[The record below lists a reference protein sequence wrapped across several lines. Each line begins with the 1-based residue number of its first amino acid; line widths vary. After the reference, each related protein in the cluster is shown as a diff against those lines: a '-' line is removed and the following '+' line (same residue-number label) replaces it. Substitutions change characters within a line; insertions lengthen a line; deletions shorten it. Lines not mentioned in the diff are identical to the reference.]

1 MQVPPL
7 DLKSQ
12 YQTIKNEVDSA
23 LSEVINSQHFVLG
36 PTVEKLETELAIYLK
51 TKYAIAVAS
60 GSDALLIALMALKI
74 GPGDEVITTP
84 FTFFATGGAIARLGA
99 KPVFADIDPATYNI
113 SPVKIRSYLGKS
125 SKKVKAIMP
134 VHLYGQSVDMSEILA
149 LGKEY
154 NIPVIEDAAQS
165 LGSLYAPVPPH
176 VPGVPSGSEYS
187 GRPEI
192 IGTPLR
198 LRKTGT
204 LGLMGCYSFYPTKN
218 LGGWGDAGLV
228 TTDDEALAKLI
239 RILRVHGAENR
250 YFHQHIG
257 LNSRLDAMQAAV
269 LMVKLKY
276 LDKWNKERLQRAN
289 LYNQL
294 FKEAG
299 LLKYLSTPVVK
310 ENRNHI
316 YHQYTIRI
324 QGNNRNKLRDFL
336 KANNIGVE
344 IYYPLPLH
352 LQECFNYLGYK
363 KGDMPESEKASLNV
377 LSLPMYPELTPDMQ
391 GYVADKIKEFF
402 ACSES
407 NESI

>member
-12 YQTIKNEVDSA
+12 YQTIKKEADSA
-23 LSEVINSQHFVLG
+23 LAEVINSQHFVLG
-36 PTVEKLETELAIYLK
+36 PTVEKLEQELSGYLK

-99 KPVFADIDPATYNI
+99 RPVFIDIDPETYNI
-113 SPVKIRSYLGKS
+113 NPANIRAYLASNSNRVNPAHNLQLGQPKVEVMCG
-125 SKKVKAIMP
+125 VKAIMP
-134 VHLYGQSVDMSEILA
+134 VHLYGQASDMSEIMTIS
-149 LGKEY
+149 KEY
-154 NIPVIEDAAQS
+154 KIPVIEDAAQS
-165 LGSLYAPVPPH
+165 LGSLYA
-176 VPGVPSGSEYS
+176 VPSGSEYS
-187 GRPEI
+187 S
-192 IGTPLR
+192 
-198 LRKTGT
+198 RKTGT

-228 TTDDEALAKLI
+228 TTNDEALAKLVKT
-239 RILRVHGAENR
+239 LRVHGAENR

-257 LNSRLDAMQAAV
+257 LNSRLDALQAAI

-276 LDKWNKERLQRAN
+276 LDKWNQERLQRADS
-289 LYNQL
+289 YNQL
-294 FKEAG
+294 IKDAK
-299 LLKYLSTPVVK
+299 LLKYISLPAVK

-324 QGNNRNKLRDFL
+324 LGNNRDKLRDFL

-363 KGDMPESEKASLNV
+363 KGDMPESENASLSV
-377 LSLPMYPELTPDMQ
+377 LSLPMYPELTPEMQ
-391 GYVADKIKEFF
+391 EYVVEKIKEFF
-402 ACSES
+402 K
-407 NESI
+407 